1 MCHVKVGDPC
11 SEQKGTPAPRALLKN
26 SSPDTA
32 GLCIYCVCF
41 VFPANLRDELTRRG
55 FVAGLST
62 DRSCDDCET
71 VQTQLPSA
79 AKQFM
84 LLHKPGKTYL
94 PSDP

>member
-1 MCHVKVGDPC
+1 MCHVKSGEPC
-11 SEQKGTPAPRALLKN
+11 SEQKGTPTPRSLLKN
-26 SSPDTA
+26 SCLDTV
-32 GLCIYCVCF
+32 GLCIYCDCF
-41 VFPANLRDELTRRG
+41 VFRANLRDDLTRRG
-55 FVAGLST
+55 FVPGLST
-62 DRSCDDCET
+62 DRSYNDWGP